1 MLRPC
6 IGCGC
11 LIDAGS
17 RCATC
22 APPPRKLR
30 GRPWRR
36 MRERVF
42 ELKGRTCVYCGNPAD
57 EVDHIEPVKTGGADT
72 IENLVP
78 SCQSCN
84 RRKG

>member
-6 IGCGC
+6 IGCGV
-11 LIDAGS
+11 LIESGS
-17 RCATC
+17 RCPTC
-22 APPPRKLR
+22 ASPPRKLR

-36 MRERVF
+36 RREEVF
-42 ELKGRTCVYCGNPAD
+42 AAKGRTCVYCGNPAT
-57 EVDHIEPVKTGGADT
+57 EVDHVLSVKIGGADT

-78 SCQSCN
+78 SCQKCN

>member
-6 IGCGC
+6 IGCGV
-11 LIDAGS
+11 LVESAS
-17 RCATC
+17 RCPAC

-36 MRERVF
+36 MREEVF
-42 ELKGRTCVYCGNPAD
+42 AAKGRTCVYCGGFAD
-57 EVDHIEPVKTGGADT
+57 EVDHVVPVKIGGVDAID
-72 IENLVP
+72 NLVP
-78 SCQSCN
+78 ACRSCN